1 MEEPP
6 PPTVELPLAFV
17 TILETYKV
25 FNEIHF
31 EDVTRQQKSQQG
43 KKFRSKFREI
53 YLSFWWS
60 KFLNIPRF
68 LSETLVSIWCIYCQ

>member
-25 FNEIHF
+25 FNEIH
-31 EDVTRQQKSQQG
+31 DVFFIQV
-43 KKFRSKFREI
+43 
-53 YLSFWWS
+53 L
-60 KFLNIPRF
+60 
-68 LSETLVSIWCIYCQ
+68 